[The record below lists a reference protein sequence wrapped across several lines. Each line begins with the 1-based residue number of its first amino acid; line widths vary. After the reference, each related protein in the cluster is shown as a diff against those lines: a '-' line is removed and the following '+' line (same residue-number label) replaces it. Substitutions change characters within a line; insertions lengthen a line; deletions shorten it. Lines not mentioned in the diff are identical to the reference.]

1 MKRKAIV
8 VGMIVS
14 MCFVMTACGEEE
26 GKTEGGKDGKTTI
39 TFQTWNPGEGAAIDE
54 VIAAFEEKN
63 PDIKINH
70 VYMPY
75 SDHMQKLKVD
85 LASGGGPDVYGMQT
99 GASLTEFRDFEMELG
114 AYAKEQ
120 YGDDWSS
127 DYKEFAMNMENTMH
141 FLWD

>member
-85 LASGGGPDVYGMQT
+85 LASGGGQMFMECRRELPLQNLEISRWSWELMQKN
-99 GASLTEFRDFEMELG
+99 SM
-114 AYAKEQ
+114 
-120 YGDDWSS
+120 
-127 DYKEFAMNMENTMH
+127 AMIGVRIIKN
-141 FLWD
+141 LQ